1 MKVPLATFGASVK
14 SIGAGPTAGSAIA
27 NAVYSIVPGID
38 ASGLTLYS
46 AVMLGAALGLL
57 VQLTF
62 VSRTV
67 AFYKKLAELEIL
79 VHTNRMTKKRALEV
93 RDELETRSSACRR
106 ALNGTTRSR
115 EKSSRRR
122 RLNRPRARIEA
133 PQTPTSIS
141 ASAQS
146 FIRS

>member
-27 NAVYSIVPGID
+27 NAVYSIMPGMD

-67 AFYKKLAELEIL
+67 DFYKKLAELEIL
-79 VHTNRMTKKRALEV
+79 VHTNRMTKKRGFEV
-93 RDELETRSSACRR
+93 RDEL
-106 ALNGTTRSR
+106 TTRYFFGHLSQGSERDNAQPR
-115 EKSSRRR
+115 EE
-122 RLNRPRARIEA
+122 LFEEEG
-133 PQTPTSIS
+133 
-141 ASAQS
+141 
-146 FIRS
+146 

>member
-93 RDELETRSSACRR
+93 RDELETRYFLGLSQGSERDNAQP
-106 ALNGTTRSR
+106 R
-115 EKSSRRR
+115 EEFSKEKAEQTEGE
-122 RLNRPRARIEA
+122 NRG
-133 PQTPTSIS
+133 
-141 ASAQS
+141 ASNS
-146 FIRS
+146 D

>member
-1 MKVPLATFGASVK
+1 MRVPLATFGASVK

-67 AFYKKLAELEIL
+67 DFYKKLAELEIL
-79 VHTNRMTKKRALEV
+79 VHTNRMTKKRGLEV
-93 RDELETRSSACRR
+93 RDELETRYFLGLSQGSHNAQ
-106 ALNGTTRSR
+106 R
-115 EKSSRRR
+115 EEFSKKKAEKTEGE
-122 RLNRPRARIEA
+122 NRG
-133 PQTPTSIS
+133 
-141 ASAQS
+141 ASNS
-146 FIRS
+146 E